1 MDDERFRLIV
11 ETTVD
16 YAIFNVGLDGT
27 IETWNPGAE
36 RIFGF
41 TGEEIIGRHGSIL
54 FVPEDVFRGEPER
67 EARFA
72 AETGRA
78 QDTRWHVRKDGSR
91 FWANGV
97 MLGLRDKNNTLR
109 GLAKIVRDDSGLK
122 QSEELLQY
130 QLNLADAIANN
141 AAEALFLIDSEGRTT
156 FANPS
161 ARQMFGWTHEELVG
175 QSLHEKL
182 HCRRPDGSP
191 NTGDECPHMQVLVT
205 GETLRGQDNFFIHK
219 DGRVLPVTCSI
230 APIRGESSV
239 DGAVLVVRDVSEQR
253 QAEEAIREKDE
264 AFRQAQKLES
274 IGVLAG
280 GIAHDF
286 NNLLHVVLGNADIA
300 LSSLATKSPA
310 REPIE
315 EVVRAT
321 LRAADLTRQLLA
333 YSGKGAFIVRNL
345 DLSTEVREMATLLR
359 TGISKQATLAWE
371 LSPTLPAVSADPTQ
385 IRQIVMNLITNAS
398 DALGDTGGT
407 ITLRTGVTRLE
418 DLEDQHFGVRLEGE
432 GPMDAGDPLVYLEIG
447 DTGSG
452 MTPDTL
458 SRIFD
463 PFFSTKFTGR
473 GLGLAAVMGIVR
485 SHHGLIRVRTA
496 PGEGT
501 AFRVLF
507 PAVSGA
513 ARKIGKPTADRSDW
527 QGSGTIL
534 VVEDEQGVREVA
546 ERILQEIGFQTIG
559 AEDGRRAL
567 EIMEEIGDSVTA
579 VLLDLSMPR
588 MGGAETFRRLRAIRP
603 ELPILMMSGYTE
615 QVVAP
620 QFSGSGPGV
629 TGFLQKP
636 FLAEDLIAVLRRFA
650 ESATE

>member
-1 MDDERFRLIV
+1 MNGEGYADRLRAMH
-11 ETTVD
+11 D
-16 YAIFNVGLDGT
+16 
-27 IETWNPGAE
+27 
-36 RIFGF
+36 RI
-41 TGEEIIGRHGSIL
+41 
-54 FVPEDVFRGEPER
+54 
-67 EARFA
+67 
-72 AETGRA
+72 
-78 QDTRWHVRKDGSR
+78 
-91 FWANGV
+91 
-97 MLGLRDKNNTLR
+97 
-109 GLAKIVRDDSGLK
+109 SGLT
-122 QSEELLQY
+122 S
-130 QLNLADAIANN
+130 
-141 AAEALFLIDSEGRTT
+141 AEALGSSETVEDLKV
-156 FANPS
+156 AL
-161 ARQMFGWTHEELVG
+161 EELRVAEEELR
-175 QSLHEKL
+175 QQNEELSATHLEL
-182 HCRRPDGSP
+182 DLERRRYQELFEFAPDAY
-191 NTGDECPHMQVLVT
+191 LVT
-205 GETLRGQDNFFIHK
+205 DPSGIVRQANRSASRLLRVPPTFLGGKALAAYIANDDRPRFRSLLSKLGTGAGSHTAAFKLQPRDGGPLDAELTYSFSQMRHGEP
-219 DGRVLPVTCSI
+219 RV
-230 APIRGESSV
+230 IRW
-239 DGAVLVVRDVSEQR
+239 LVRDVTEREQMARQIRALNLDLESRVASRTADLSEAHRLAQELVQKEQTAR
-253 QAEEAIREKDE
+253 RAAESSEAQSRHV
-264 AFRQAQKLES
+264 QKLES

-300 LSSLATKSPA
+300 LSNLTAGSPA

-333 YSGKGAFIVRNL
+333 YSGKGAFVVRHL

-371 LSPTLPAVSADPTQ
+371 LASKLPAVSADPTQ

-398 DALGDTGGT
+398 DALGETGGT

-418 DLEDQHFGVRLEGE
+418 DLDDQHFGVPLEGE
-432 GPMDAGDPLVYLEIG
+432 GQVDWSKGPFVYLEVG

-473 GLGLAAVMGIVR
+473 GLGLAAIMGIVR

-501 AFRVLF
+501 SFRVLF
-507 PAVSGA
+507 PAVAGTAVKS
-513 ARKIGKPTADRSDW
+513 RKAKAERSDW

-534 VVEDEQGVREVA
+534 VVEDEEGVREVA

-567 EIMEEIGDSVTA
+567 EIMEEVGDSVTA

-588 MGGAETFRRLRAIRP
+588 MGGAETFRRLRGSRP

-620 QFSGSGPGV
+620 QFSGSGPGI

-650 ESATE
+650 ESASD

>member
-1 MDDERFRLIV
+1 MNREEHTDRIEAMQARLSALSSNGDLASSETVEDLKIALEELRVAEEELRQQNDELSVTHLELEHERRRYQELFDCAPGAYLVTDPSGILRRANRSASRLLNVPPTFLAGKALAAYIATEDRARFRSLLT
-11 ETTVD
+11 ELGTGPESHTTTLKLQPRD
-16 YAIFNVGLDGT
+16 GGALD
-27 IETWNPGAE
+27 AE
-36 RIFGF
+36 V
-41 TGEEIIGRHGSIL
+41 TYSAALTSE
-54 FVPEDVFRGEPER
+54 GEPSSIRWLIRNVTER
-67 EARFA
+67 EQMARQIRALNTDLESRVAARTADLSKAQLLAEELIEKEQNARRA
-72 AETGRA
+72 AEFSEA
-78 QDTRWHVRKDGSR
+78 QSRHV
-91 FWANGV
+91 
-97 MLGLRDKNNTLR
+97 
-109 GLAKIVRDDSGLK
+109 
-122 QSEELLQY
+122 
-130 QLNLADAIANN
+130 
-141 AAEALFLIDSEGRTT
+141 
-156 FANPS
+156 
-161 ARQMFGWTHEELVG
+161 
-175 QSLHEKL
+175 
-182 HCRRPDGSP
+182 
-191 NTGDECPHMQVLVT
+191 
-205 GETLRGQDNFFIHK
+205 
-219 DGRVLPVTCSI
+219 
-230 APIRGESSV
+230 
-239 DGAVLVVRDVSEQR
+239 
-253 QAEEAIREKDE
+253 
-264 AFRQAQKLES
+264 QKLES

-300 LSSLATKSPA
+300 LSNLARTSPA

-333 YSGKGAFIVRNL
+333 YSGKGAFVVRHL

-359 TGISKQATLAWE
+359 TSISKQATLAWE
-371 LSPTLPAVSADPTQ
+371 LSSTLPAVSADPTQ

-398 DALGDTGGT
+398 DALGEAGGT

-418 DLEDQHFGVRLEGE
+418 DLDDQHFGVPIEGE
-432 GPMDAGDPLVYLEIG
+432 GPPDPGKSPYVYLEIG
-447 DTGSG
+447 DTGAG

-463 PFFSTKFTGR
+463 PFFSTKFAGR

-496 PGEGT
+496 PGDGT

-507 PAVSGA
+507 PSVAGA
-513 ARKIGKPTADRSDW
+513 ARKPGKPAVERSDW

-534 VVEDEQGVREVA
+534 VVDDEEGVREVA
-546 ERILQEIGFQTIG
+546 ERILQEIGFQTITAG
-559 AEDGRRAL
+559 DGRRAL
-567 EIMEEIGDSVTA
+567 EIMEKAGDSVSA

-588 MGGAETFRRLRAIRP
+588 MGGAETFRRLRALRP

-620 QFSGSGPGV
+620 QFSTSGPGI

-650 ESATE
+650 ENALE

>member
-1 MDDERFRLIV
+1 MNREEHADRIQAMQARLSALSSTGDLASGETVEDLKVALEELRVAEEELRHQNEELSATHVELDQERRRYQELFDFAPGAYLVTDPSGIVYQANRSAARLLNVPPTFLTGKALAAYIATEDRGRFRSLLT
-11 ETTVD
+11 E
-16 YAIFNVGLDGT
+16 LGT
-27 IETWNPGAE
+27 GAE
-36 RIFGF
+36 SHTAAFKLQPREGG
-41 TGEEIIGRHGSIL
+41 TLDAELTYSVAQTRE
-54 FVPEDVFRGEPER
+54 GEPRSIRWLIRNVTER
-67 EARFA
+67 EQMARQIRALNTELESRVAARTADLSDATRLAGELVEKEQNARRA
-72 AETGRA
+72 AEFSEA
-78 QDTRWHVRKDGSR
+78 QSRHV
-91 FWANGV
+91 
-97 MLGLRDKNNTLR
+97 
-109 GLAKIVRDDSGLK
+109 
-122 QSEELLQY
+122 
-130 QLNLADAIANN
+130 
-141 AAEALFLIDSEGRTT
+141 
-156 FANPS
+156 
-161 ARQMFGWTHEELVG
+161 
-175 QSLHEKL
+175 
-182 HCRRPDGSP
+182 
-191 NTGDECPHMQVLVT
+191 
-205 GETLRGQDNFFIHK
+205 
-219 DGRVLPVTCSI
+219 
-230 APIRGESSV
+230 
-239 DGAVLVVRDVSEQR
+239 
-253 QAEEAIREKDE
+253 
-264 AFRQAQKLES
+264 QKLES

-300 LSSLATKSPA
+300 LSNLSRKSPA

-333 YSGKGAFIVRNL
+333 YSGKGAFVVRHL

-398 DALGDTGGT
+398 DALGEASGT
-407 ITLRTGVTRLE
+407 ITLRTGVIRLE
-418 DLEDQHFGVRLEGE
+418 DLDDQHLGVPLEGE
-432 GPMDAGDPLVYLEIG
+432 GPPDPGKGPYVYLEIG

-458 SRIFD
+458 GRIFD

-496 PGEGT
+496 PAEGT

-507 PAVSGA
+507 PSVAGT
-513 ARKIGKPTADRSDW
+513 ARKPSKPTAERSDW

-534 VVEDEQGVREVA
+534 VVDDEEGVREVA
-546 ERILQEIGFQTIG
+546 ERILQEIGFQTIT
-559 AEDGRRAL
+559 AADGRRAL
-567 EIMEEIGDSVTA
+567 EIMEKVGDGVTA

-588 MGGAETFRRLRAIRP
+588 MGGAETFRRLRALRP

-620 QFSGSGPGV
+620 QFSTSGPGI

-650 ESATE
+650 ESALE

>member
-1 MDDERFRLIV
+1 MNREEHADRIQAMQERIGALAGSDALASSETVEDLKVALEELRVAEEELRQRNEELLGTHLELDLERRRYQELFEFAPGAYLVTDPSGIVRQANQSAAALLRVPPTFLAGKALAAYIASEDRPRFRSLLS
-11 ETTVD
+11 
-16 YAIFNVGLDGT
+16 GLG
-27 IETWNPGAE
+27 PGAE
-36 RIFGF
+36 YHTAAFKLQPRDG
-41 TGEEIIGRHGSIL
+41 GQLDAEITYSIGRAQ
-54 FVPEDVFRGEPER
+54 RGEPRIIRWLVQDVTQREEMARQIRALNRELESRVAGRTADLSEANRLGQELVER
-67 EARFA
+67 EQSARRA
-72 AETGRA
+72 AEFSDA
-78 QDTRWHVRKDGSR
+78 QSRHV
-91 FWANGV
+91 
-97 MLGLRDKNNTLR
+97 
-109 GLAKIVRDDSGLK
+109 
-122 QSEELLQY
+122 
-130 QLNLADAIANN
+130 
-141 AAEALFLIDSEGRTT
+141 
-156 FANPS
+156 
-161 ARQMFGWTHEELVG
+161 
-175 QSLHEKL
+175 
-182 HCRRPDGSP
+182 
-191 NTGDECPHMQVLVT
+191 
-205 GETLRGQDNFFIHK
+205 
-219 DGRVLPVTCSI
+219 
-230 APIRGESSV
+230 
-239 DGAVLVVRDVSEQR
+239 
-253 QAEEAIREKDE
+253 
-264 AFRQAQKLES
+264 QKLES

-527 QGSGTIL
+527 QGNGTIL

>member
-1 MDDERFRLIV
+1 MNRQEYADRLRAMHDRISGLTSADALASSETMEDLKVALEELRVAEEELRQQNEELSATHLELDLERRRFEELFEFAPDAYLVTDPGGIVRQANRSASDLLRVPPAFLGGKALAAYIASDDRPRFRSLL
-11 ETTVD
+11 TRLG
-16 YAIFNVGLDGT
+16 A
-27 IETWNPGAE
+27 GAE
-36 RIFGF
+36 SHTAAFKLQPRDGGQLDAEL
-41 TGEEIIGRHGSIL
+41 TYSVSQARHG
-54 FVPEDVFRGEPER
+54 EPR
-67 EARFA
+67 VI
-72 AETGRA
+72 
-78 QDTRWHVRKDGSR
+78 RW
-91 FWANGV
+91 
-97 MLGLRDKNNTLR
+97 L
-109 GLAKIVRDDSGLK
+109 
-122 QSEELLQY
+122 
-130 QLNLADAIANN
+130 
-141 AAEALFLIDSEGRTT
+141 
-156 FANPS
+156 
-161 ARQMFGWTHEELVG
+161 
-175 QSLHEKL
+175 
-182 HCRRPDGSP
+182 
-191 NTGDECPHMQVLVT
+191 
-205 GETLRGQDNFFIHK
+205 
-219 DGRVLPVTCSI
+219 
-230 APIRGESSV
+230 
-239 DGAVLVVRDVSEQR
+239 VRDVTGREQMAQQVRALNLELESRVAARTADLSEAHRLAQELVVKEQIAR
-253 QAEEAIREKDE
+253 RAAEFSEAQSRHV
-264 AFRQAQKLES
+264 QKLES

-300 LSSLATKSPA
+300 LSNLTTGSPA

-333 YSGKGAFIVRNL
+333 YSGKGAFVVRHL

-359 TGISKQATLAWE
+359 TGISKQAILAWE
-371 LSPTLPAVSADPTQ
+371 LSPILPAVSADPTQ

-398 DALGDTGGT
+398 DALGDRAGT

-418 DLEDQHFGVRLEGE
+418 DLDDQHFGVRLEGE
-432 GPMDAGDPLVYLEIG
+432 DPVDGSSDPLVYLEIG

-513 ARKIGKPTADRSDW
+513 ARKIGKATAGRSDW

-534 VVEDEQGVREVA
+534 VVEDEEGVREVA

-567 EIMEEIGDSVTA
+567 EIMDEVGDSVTA

-588 MGGAETFRRLRAIRP
+588 MGGAETFRRLRALRP
-603 ELPILMMSGYTE
+603 DLPILMMSGYTE

-620 QFSGSGPGV
+620 QFSGFGPGV

>member
-1 MDDERFRLIV
+1 MNREEHTDRIQAMQARISALAGSDTLASSETVEDLKVALEELRVAEEELRQQNEELLATHLELDRERRRYQELFEFAPGAYLVTDPSGIVRQANRSASALLRVPPTFLGGKALAAYIASEDRPRFRSLLS
-11 ETTVD
+11 
-16 YAIFNVGLDGT
+16 GLGS
-27 IETWNPGAE
+27 GAE
-36 RIFGF
+36 YHTAAFKLQPRDGGQLDAEL
-41 TGEEIIGRHGSIL
+41 TYSVRQAH
-54 FVPEDVFRGEPER
+54 RGEPRVIRWLVQDVTQR
-67 EARFA
+67 EEMARRIGALNRELESRVAARTADLSDAHRLAQELGEKEQTARRA
-72 AETGRA
+72 AEFSEA
-78 QDTRWHVRKDGSR
+78 QSRHV
-91 FWANGV
+91 
-97 MLGLRDKNNTLR
+97 
-109 GLAKIVRDDSGLK
+109 
-122 QSEELLQY
+122 
-130 QLNLADAIANN
+130 
-141 AAEALFLIDSEGRTT
+141 
-156 FANPS
+156 
-161 ARQMFGWTHEELVG
+161 
-175 QSLHEKL
+175 
-182 HCRRPDGSP
+182 
-191 NTGDECPHMQVLVT
+191 
-205 GETLRGQDNFFIHK
+205 
-219 DGRVLPVTCSI
+219 
-230 APIRGESSV
+230 
-239 DGAVLVVRDVSEQR
+239 
-253 QAEEAIREKDE
+253 
-264 AFRQAQKLES
+264 QKLES

-300 LSSLATKSPA
+300 LSNLASGSPS

-333 YSGKGAFIVRNL
+333 YSGKGAFVVRNL

-398 DALGDTGGT
+398 DALGETGGT

-418 DLEDQHFGVRLEGE
+418 DLDDQHFGVRLEGE
-432 GPMDAGDPLVYLEIG
+432 GPLGASDEPLVYLEIG

-473 GLGLAAVMGIVR
+473 GLGMAAVMGIVR

-507 PAVSGA
+507 PAARGA
-513 ARKIGKPTADRSDW
+513 ARKVGKPTADRSDW

-567 EIMEEIGDSVTA
+567 EIMEEVGDSVTA

-588 MGGAETFRRLRAIRP
+588 MGGAETFRRLRARRP
-603 ELPILMMSGYTE
+603 ELPILM
-615 QVVAP
+615 
-620 QFSGSGPGV
+620 
-629 TGFLQKP
+629 
-636 FLAEDLIAVLRRFA
+636 
-650 ESATE
+650 

>member
-1 MDDERFRLIV
+1 VNREEYADRLQAMQDRVSGLTSADPLASSETVEDLKVALEELRVAEEDLRHQNDELSAAHLELDLERRRYRELFEFAPDAYLVTDPTGIVRQANRSASTLLRVPPTFLGGKALAAYIMTEDRARFRAL
-11 ETTVD
+11 
-16 YAIFNVGLDGT
+16 
-27 IETWNPGAE
+27 
-36 RIFGF
+36 
-41 TGEEIIGRHGSIL
+41 
-54 FVPEDVFRGEPER
+54 
-67 EARFA
+67 
-72 AETGRA
+72 
-78 QDTRWHVRKDGSR
+78 
-91 FWANGV
+91 
-97 MLGLRDKNNTLR
+97 
-109 GLAKIVRDDSGLK
+109 
-122 QSEELLQY
+122 LLQVGTGTGSHTAAFKLQPREGP
-130 QLNLADAIANN
+130 QLDAELTYSVSPQRA
-141 AAEALFLIDSEGRTT
+141 GQ
-156 FANPS
+156 PS
-161 ARQMFGWTHEELVG
+161 G
-175 QSLHEKL
+175 
-182 HCRRPDGSP
+182 
-191 NTGDECPHMQVLVT
+191 
-205 GETLRGQDNFFIHK
+205 
-219 DGRVLPVTCSI
+219 
-230 APIRGESSV
+230 IRW
-239 DGAVLVVRDVSEQR
+239 LVRDVTEKEQMARHIRSLNLELESRVVARTADLSEAQR
-253 QAEEAIREKDE
+253 LAQELVEKEQTARRAARFSEAQSRHV
-264 AFRQAQKLES
+264 QKLES

-300 LSSLATKSPA
+300 LSSLKAGSPA

-333 YSGKGAFIVRNL
+333 YSGKGTFVVRHL

-398 DALGDTGGT
+398 DALGETGGT

-418 DLEDQHFGVRLEGE
+418 DLDDQHFGVPLEGE
-432 GPMDAGDPLVYLEIG
+432 GPADRNDGPFVYLEIG
-447 DTGSG
+447 DTGNG

-485 SHHGLIRVRTA
+485 SHNGLIRVRTA

-507 PAVSGA
+507 PAVAGA
-513 ARKIGKPTADRSDW
+513 ARKIGKATAERSDW

-534 VVEDEQGVREVA
+534 VVEDEEGVREVA
-546 ERILQEIGFQTIG
+546 ERILQEIGFHTIG

-567 EIMEEIGDSVTA
+567 EIMEEVGDSVTA

-588 MGGAETFRRLRAIRP
+588 MGGAETFRRLRGSRP

-620 QFSGSGPGV
+620 QFSGSGPGI

-650 ESATE
+650 ESASD